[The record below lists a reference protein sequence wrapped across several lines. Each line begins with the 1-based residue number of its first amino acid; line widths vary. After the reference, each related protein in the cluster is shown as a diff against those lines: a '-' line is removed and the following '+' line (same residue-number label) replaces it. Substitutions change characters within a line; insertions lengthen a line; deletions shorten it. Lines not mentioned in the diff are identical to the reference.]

1 MPFKDRC
8 FDVIVYDPPHIPN
21 QGRDKRKDFN
31 TRFGLVLKSPAVNG
45 YNFSHLYP
53 PFMREAYRVLK
64 PEGILLCKIA
74 DYIHGH
80 RFQWAH
86 IELMKAAAEVDIT
99 ACDCIVKVRKGP
111 IMDPRWRNAHHA
123 RRHHCY
129 WLVFRKSKKCE

>member
-1 MPFKDRC
+1 VF
-8 FDVIVYDPPHIPN
+8 
-21 QGRDKRKDFN
+21 
-31 TRFGLVLKSPAVNG
+31 KSPAVNG
-45 YNFSHLYP
+45 YNFSHLYL
-53 PFMREAYRVLK
+53 PFTREAYRVLK

-86 IELMKAAAEVDIT
+86 VELMKAAVEVGFT

-111 IMDPRWRNAHHA
+111 IMDPRWMKAHHA

-129 WLVFRKSKKCE
+129 WLVFRKSRKCE